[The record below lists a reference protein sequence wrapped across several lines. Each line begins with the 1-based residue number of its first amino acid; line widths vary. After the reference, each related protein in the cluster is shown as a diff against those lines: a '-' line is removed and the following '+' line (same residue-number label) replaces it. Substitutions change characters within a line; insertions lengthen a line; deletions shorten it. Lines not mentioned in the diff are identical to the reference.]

1 MQDFFVFIFCE
12 TRYIFWQSRFDY
24 DILDQKCHISH
35 TKEVFMLLEYIAI
48 AVMIAVATF
57 IAIAAIGLGELFGPK
72 KNSEAKSMPYES
84 GMSPYGEGTRRMPVR
99 FYLIAVLF
107 ILFDIEVV
115 FFLPWA
121 IAFRKLGMFGLA
133 EMVVFLL
140 ILSVGYV
147 YAWKKGALEW
157 E

>member
-1 MQDFFVFIFCE
+1 
-12 TRYIFWQSRFDY
+12 
-24 DILDQKCHISH
+24 
-35 TKEVFMLLEYIAI
+35 MLLEYIAI
-48 AVMIAVATF
+48 AVMIGVATF
-57 IAIAAIGLGELFGPK
+57 IAFAAIGLGELFGPK
-72 KNSEAKSMPYES
+72 KNTAEKSIPYES
-84 GMSPYGEGTRRMPVR
+84 GITPFGEGTRRLPIR

-121 IAFRKLGMFGLA
+121 IAFRQLGIFGWI
-133 EMVVFLL
+133 EMVVFLA
-140 ILSVGYV
+140 ILTVGYV

>member
-1 MQDFFVFIFCE
+1 
-12 TRYIFWQSRFDY
+12 
-24 DILDQKCHISH
+24 
-35 TKEVFMLLEYIAI
+35 MLLEYIAI
-48 AVMIAVATF
+48 GVMIAVAAF
-57 IAIAAIGLGELFGPK
+57 IAFAAIGLGELFGPK
-72 KNSEAKSMPYES
+72 KNTAEKSIPYES
-84 GMSPYGEGTRRMPVR
+84 GITPFGEGTRRMPVR

-121 IAFRKLGMFGLA
+121 IAFRKLGIFGLL
-133 EMVVFLL
+133 EMVVFIVILL
-140 ILSVGYV
+140 VGYV